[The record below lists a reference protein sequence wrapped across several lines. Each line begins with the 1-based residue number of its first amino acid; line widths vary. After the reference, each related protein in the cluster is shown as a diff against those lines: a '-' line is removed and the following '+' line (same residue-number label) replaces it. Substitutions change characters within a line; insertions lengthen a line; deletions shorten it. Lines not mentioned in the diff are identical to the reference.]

1 MRGGGGSGQ
10 FYNGKLP
17 GSDLPLSIEKF
28 SFLVELCGGVYQ
40 LNMAP
45 SYMTMMR
52 VREVSNLAYVDLPTH
67 HQQCE
72 QPLGRL
78 TGYVFDQLMPPT
90 TWHRVWWG
98 CNQVFNILEYNSS
111 LVPFYVAIV
120 FFSSFI

>member
-1 MRGGGGSGQ
+1 MGAGPGPFS
-10 FYNGKLP
+10 NGKLP
-17 GSDLPLSIEKF
+17 GSDLRNIMRPSLLIEQF

-78 TGYVFDQLMPPT
+78 TG
-90 TWHRVWWG
+90 
-98 CNQVFNILEYNSS
+98 
-111 LVPFYVAIV
+111 
-120 FFSSFI
+120 

>member
-1 MRGGGGSGQ
+1 
-10 FYNGKLP
+10 
-17 GSDLPLSIEKF
+17 
-28 SFLVELCGGVYQ
+28 
-40 LNMAP
+40 MAP